1 MKVDD
6 WKGEVHPHFLGFVT
20 AVKQGKCSGSSE
32 ITSKTLDLLKQL
44 IADGEFSNAQEMM
57 DTIRAHGRFLHKA
70 LPSHASVA
78 NMARRVLKIVREE
91 YAAGS
96 KIIKNKAEEVD
107 PQESLHKIVTSVDS
121 GEDYSSHVPDLKS
134 GVIEHISEFEMELET
149 SIDNIA
155 QQAQEHIHSN
165 EIILTL
171 GMSHVV
177 ESFLR
182 KAAAHRKFAV
192 IVVTCGPM
200 RKGQELAVSL
210 GKSKIN
216 TTVIEER
223 AVWAIMSRV
232 NKVIIG
238 THTVMANGGLR
249 AISSC
254 HVVALAAKHCSVP
267 VIVLAPL
274 YKLTPQYLCSY
285 DQDAFN
291 SYTAPDGVLD
301 FSDHPTLSQ
310 IKRYCPVFD
319 YVPPELITLFISNTG
334 GHAPSYVYRLL
345 SELYHPDDYEM

>member
-1 MKVDD
+1 MKADSS
-6 WKGEVHPHFLGFVT
+6 KEEVHPCFLRFVT
-20 AVKQGKCSGSSE
+20 DVKQGKYSGSSE

-44 IADGEFSNAQEMM
+44 IADGEFSNAQGMM
-57 DTIRAHGRFLHKA
+57 DTIRAHGRYLHKA
-70 LPSHASVA
+70 LPLHASVG

-96 KIIKNKAEEVD
+96 KIIKNKSEEID
-107 PQESLHKIVTSVDS
+107 PQESLHKIITSVES

-134 GVIEHISEFEMELET
+134 GVLEHISEFEMELET

-182 KAAAHRKFAV
+182 KAAAHRKFDV
-192 IVVTCGPM
+192 IVVDCGPIG
-200 RKGQELAVSL
+200 KGQQLAVSL
-210 GKSKIN
+210 AKSKIN
-216 TTVIEER
+216 TTIVGDR
-223 AVWAIMSRV
+223 AIVGIMSRV

-249 AISSC
+249 ALRSC
-254 HVVALAAKHCSVP
+254 HAVALAAKHCSVP
-267 VIVLAPL
+267 VFVLAPL

-285 DQDAFN
+285 DQDGFN
-291 SYTAPDGVLD
+291 SYIAPDGVLD

-345 SELYHPDDYEM
+345 SELYHPDDYEI

>member
-1 MKVDD
+1 MTFDQE
-6 WKGEVHPHFLGFVT
+6 KGEVHQCFLRFVLD
-20 AVKQGKCSGSSE
+20 VKQGKYPGSFE
-32 ITSKTLDLLKQL
+32 ITSKTVDLLKQL
-44 IADGEFSNAQEMM
+44 ISDGNFTNAQGMM
-57 DTIRAHGRFLHKA
+57 DTIRSHGRYLHKA
-70 LPSHASVA
+70 LPVHASVG

-91 YAAGS
+91 YAAGR
-96 KIIKNKAEEVD
+96 KNKSEEMD
-107 PQESLHKIVTSVDS
+107 PQDSLHKIVTSVDI
-121 GEDYSSHVPDLKS
+121 GEDYSSPVPDLKS
-134 GVIEHISEFEMELET
+134 GVLEHISEFQMELET

-182 KAAAHRKFAV
+182 KAAAHRKFDV
-192 IVVTCGPM
+192 IVVDCEPLG
-200 RKGQELAVSL
+200 KGHELAVSL
-210 GKSKIN
+210 AKSKIN
-216 TTVIEER
+216 TTVIGDN
-223 AVWAIMSRV
+223 AIFGIMSRV

-249 AISSC
+249 ALTSC
-254 HVVALAAKHCSVP
+254 HSVALAAKHCSVP
-267 VIVLAPL
+267 VIVLAPM

-291 SYTAPDGVLD
+291 SYVAPDGVLD

-319 YVPPELITLFISNTG
+319 YVPPELVTLFISNTG

-345 SELYHPDDYEM
+345 SELYHPDDYEF